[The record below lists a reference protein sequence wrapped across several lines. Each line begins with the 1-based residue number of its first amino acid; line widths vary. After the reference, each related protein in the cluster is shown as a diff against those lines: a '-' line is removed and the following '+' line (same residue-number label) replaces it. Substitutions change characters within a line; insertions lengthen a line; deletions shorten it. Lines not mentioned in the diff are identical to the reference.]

1 MQRVADGSTFFVDVE
16 FFDEDGA
23 PVVPQAGYPKLAL
36 LDADR
41 TEIAQYS
48 VSPGSAI
55 GQWEASIALPELG
68 VTQGVEYKLRWRCRS
83 VDGDRYQTYT
93 SIIVDPKA
101 DRRDSEVVFLQGD
114 ETAEL
119 VLPFRYSA
127 SSAASYQL
135 FSGNDALTDVTP
147 FDTSGFVMD
156 AGVDRTSIQFPM
168 PSDVEPR
175 LQANLLVIRA
185 RVKGKPKVLNYKLWV
200 ITPQIALAA
209 SMIEDF
215 LNKSRIENVI
225 PELEYT
231 YSDLLNYLE
240 RGLSTFNMTGITTS
254 FNGLNMQGMLLDC
267 WVICATYWALG
278 AQLLAEG
285 SLAFDF
291 SGQGVSLNVDRT
303 PQLDSALGRI
313 EARIQDTVLP
323 FKKQITSQ
331 GFFGGDGS
339 QGKSSMRNP
348 YSTGTLGLINA
359 PTTRIGG
366 LAGFTNFVGRRF

>member
-1 MQRVADGSTFFVDVE
+1 MQRVADGSTFSVDVE
-16 FFDEDGA
+16 LFDEDGA

-41 TEIAQYS
+41 TEIAQYAVAPGSLVGTWNAS
-48 VSPGSAI
+48 VS
-55 GQWEASIALPELG
+55 LPELG
-68 VTQGVEYKLRWRCRS
+68 VTQGTEYRLRWRCKS
-83 VDGDRYQTYT
+83 IDGDKHQVYT
-93 SIIVDPKA
+93 SLIVDPKA

-119 VLPFRYSA
+119 VLPFKHTA
-127 SSAASYQL
+127 STATTYQL
-135 FSGNDALTDVTP
+135 FFNNEALTDVLP
-147 FDTSGFVMD
+147 FDASGFEIS
-156 AGVDRTSIQFPM
+156 AGVDRTSIQFQRPA
-168 PSDVEPR
+168 VEPR
-175 LQANLLVIRA
+175 LQANLLVVRA
-185 RVKGKPKVLNYKLWV
+185 RLQGKPRVHNYKLWV

-209 SMIEDF
+209 TMIEDF

-231 YSDLLNYLE
+231 YSDLLGYLE

-267 WVICATYWALG
+267 WVICSTYWALG

-303 PQLDSALGRI
+303 PQLDGALGRI

-339 QGKSSMRNP
+339 QGSSNMRNP